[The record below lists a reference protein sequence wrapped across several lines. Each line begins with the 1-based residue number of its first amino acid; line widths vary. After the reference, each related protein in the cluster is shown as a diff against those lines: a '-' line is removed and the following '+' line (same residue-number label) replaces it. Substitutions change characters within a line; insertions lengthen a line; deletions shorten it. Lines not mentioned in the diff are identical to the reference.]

1 MNNIHIQAQIV
12 RSVICTLSIVGST
25 IIDVMIVRSK
35 NRSPYSRII
44 FGLSFCDILHSI
56 GLLLSPLLAPMGT
69 KNAAWA
75 LGNVESCEFIG
86 FILNI
91 GICGVPFYT
100 AFLALYFDQRVRK
113 KVTPKEFASGVE
125 IGIHIV
131 LWFYPVAGGIYG
143 LFQNYFNPVGKG
155 NMCTFADQPFNCSNK
170 NSLVECERAGRSARK
185 LRIVYQSFIPY
196 TVALLIMVVSFTRLT
211 LHVYRQ
217 EKMFQP
223 SKEVKKKK
231 DNKVIHG
238 IHAKN
243 ANDKSNDVH
252 GTVAI
257 GNEAK
262 KNVSSLETKQ
272 ISTKPMN
279 STTNPSEKRIYSNEE
294 GRLVTL
300 QQKNS
305 TIEVNNHRPRQQR
318 SPLAKKALVQ
328 SLLYISVYFL
338 TYGVP
343 MVISYTSIAGVKL
356 QNNNILIVWRSIVW
370 PLGGIFNVFIYTRPK
385 IETLRKRDEYKNSSW
400 FKLFWKVI
408 RGGGEMIPSA
418 KKQAKLP
425 IVNIKKSEKPHK
437 LGLEEEKQY
446 DELDHHES
454 MERDFIAVSGKELQE
469 DSVNNRQGNREYY
482 NSSQFAVESDNY
494 EDFDILGEISH
505 ESREFGDDSNCNFG
519 LSSFEEFTSDLNSS
533 HL

>member
-12 RSVICTLSIVGST
+12 RSLICTLSIVGST

-113 KVTPKEFASGVE
+113 KVTPKEFANGVE

-143 LFQNYFNPVGKG
+143 LFKNYFNPVGKG

-170 NSLVECERAGRSARK
+170 NSLVECERAGRSAREW
-185 LRIVYQSFIPY
+185 RVVYQSFIPY

-243 ANDKSNDVH
+243 ANDKSYDVH

-257 GNEAK
+257 VNEAK
-262 KNVSSLETKQ
+262 KNVSSLETNQ
-272 ISTKPMN
+272 ISTEPMN
-279 STTNPSEKRIYSNEE
+279 STSPSEKRIYSNEE
-294 GRLVTL
+294 GRLVTS
-300 QQKNS
+300 QQKNHS
-305 TIEVNNHRPRQQR
+305 TIEVKNHRPRQQR

-328 SLLYISVYFL
+328 SLLYISVYFV

-408 RGGGEMIPSA
+408 RGGGEIPSA
-418 KKQAKLP
+418 EKQAKLP
-425 IVNIKKSEKPHK
+425 IVNIKNSEKPHK

-446 DELDHHES
+446 DELDHH
-454 MERDFIAVSGKELQE
+454 RFAVSGIELQE
-469 DSVNNRQGNREYY
+469 DSVNNCQENRQYY
-482 NSSQFAVESDNY
+482 NSSQVAVEFDNY

-505 ESREFGDDSNCNFG
+505 ESREFDDDSNCNLG
-519 LSSFEEFTSDLNSS
+519 VSSFEEFTSELNNS